1 MEFPN
6 AAASSKLNQ
15 DGGADEMP
23 IDSMFNADEIDD
35 PFSTKQDKEIE
46 NKDICERL

>member
-1 MEFPN
+1 MEFPD
-6 AAASSKLNQ
+6 AAAGSKLNQ
-15 DGGADEMP
+15 DGAEEMA